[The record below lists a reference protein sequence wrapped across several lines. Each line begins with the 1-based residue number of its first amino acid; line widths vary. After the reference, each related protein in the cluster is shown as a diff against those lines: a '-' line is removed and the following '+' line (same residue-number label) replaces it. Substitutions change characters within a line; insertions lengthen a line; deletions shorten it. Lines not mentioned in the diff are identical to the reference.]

1 MTGRFG
7 NGKKA
12 LEFLRDNDVDWID
25 ANNVVSDI
33 VKDICEQVAYGTL
46 TPEGLRINFSKMCKM
61 CIRDSFKGSHHGM
74 VDIIVS
80 VLAVASHTV
89 EIFNGA

>member
-1 MTGRFG
+1 VTGRFG

-46 TPEGLRINFSKMCKM
+46 TPEGAADKFLEDVQSKSDTLK
-61 CIRDSFKGSHHGM
+61 
-74 VDIIVS
+74 
-80 VLAVASHTV
+80 AS
-89 EIFNGA
+89 E

>member
-33 VKDICEQVAYGTL
+33 VKDICEQVVYGTL
-46 TPEGLRINFSKMCKM
+46 TPEEAADKFLEDVQLKSDTLK
-61 CIRDSFKGSHHGM
+61 
-74 VDIIVS
+74 
-80 VLAVASHTV
+80 AS
-89 EIFNGA
+89 E

>member
-33 VKDICEQVAYGTL
+33 VKDICEQVVHGTL
-46 TPEGLRINFSKMCKM
+46 TPEEAADKFLEDVQSKSDTLK
-61 CIRDSFKGSHHGM
+61 
-74 VDIIVS
+74 
-80 VLAVASHTV
+80 AS
-89 EIFNGA
+89 E

>member
-33 VKDICEQVAYGTL
+33 VKDICEQVVYGTL
-46 TPEGLRINFSKMCKM
+46 TPEEAADNFLEDVQSKSDTLK
-61 CIRDSFKGSHHGM
+61 
-74 VDIIVS
+74 
-80 VLAVASHTV
+80 AS
-89 EIFNGA
+89 E

>member
-33 VKDICEQVAYGTL
+33 VKDICEQVVYGTL
-46 TPEGLRINFSKMCKM
+46 TPEEAADKFLEDVQSKSDTLK
-61 CIRDSFKGSHHGM
+61 
-74 VDIIVS
+74 
-80 VLAVASHTV
+80 AS
-89 EIFNGA
+89 E

>member
-33 VKDICEQVAYGTL
+33 VKDICEQVVYGTL
-46 TPEGLRINFSKMCKM
+46 TPEEAADKFLEDVQSKSDTLKLLNRNMCCYVYNKKPLQE
-61 CIRDSFKGSHHGM
+61 R
-74 VDIIVS
+74 
-80 VLAVASHTV
+80 
-89 EIFNGA
+89 

>member
-46 TPEGLRINFSKMCKM
+46 TPEGLRINFSQMCSRNQIPLKLLNRNM
-61 CIRDSFKGSHHGM
+61 CCYVYNKKPLQER
-74 VDIIVS
+74 
-80 VLAVASHTV
+80 
-89 EIFNGA
+89 

>member
-33 VKDICEQVAYGTL
+33 VKDICGQVVYGTL
-46 TPEGLRINFSKMCKM
+46 TPEEAADKFLEDVQSKSDTLK
-61 CIRDSFKGSHHGM
+61 
-74 VDIIVS
+74 
-80 VLAVASHTV
+80 AS
-89 EIFNGA
+89 E

>member
-33 VKDICEQVAYGTL
+33 VKDICEQVVYGTL
-46 TPEGLRINFSKMCKM
+46 TPEGAADKFLEDVQSKSDTLK
-61 CIRDSFKGSHHGM
+61 
-74 VDIIVS
+74 
-80 VLAVASHTV
+80 AS
-89 EIFNGA
+89 E

>member
-1 MTGRFG
+1 VTGRFG

-33 VKDICEQVAYGTL
+33 VKDICEQVVYGTL
-46 TPEGLRINFSKMCKM
+46 TPEEAADKLLEDVQSKADTLK
-61 CIRDSFKGSHHGM
+61 
-74 VDIIVS
+74 
-80 VLAVASHTV
+80 AS
-89 EIFNGA
+89 E

>member
-33 VKDICEQVAYGTL
+33 VKDICEQVVYGTL
-46 TPEGLRINFSKMCKM
+46 TPEEAADKCLEDVQSKSDTLK
-61 CIRDSFKGSHHGM
+61 
-74 VDIIVS
+74 
-80 VLAVASHTV
+80 AS
-89 EIFNGA
+89 E

>member
-1 MTGRFG
+1 VTGRFG

-33 VKDICEQVAYGTL
+33 VKDICEQVVYGTL
-46 TPEGLRINFSKMCKM
+46 TPEEAADKFLEDVQLKSDTLK
-61 CIRDSFKGSHHGM
+61 
-74 VDIIVS
+74 
-80 VLAVASHTV
+80 AS
-89 EIFNGA
+89 E

>member
-46 TPEGLRINFSKMCKM
+46 TPEEAADKFLEDVQSKSDTLK
-61 CIRDSFKGSHHGM
+61 
-74 VDIIVS
+74 
-80 VLAVASHTV
+80 AS
-89 EIFNGA
+89 E

>member
-33 VKDICEQVAYGTL
+33 VKDICEQVTYGTL
-46 TPEGLRINFSKMCKM
+46 TPEEAADKFLEDVQSKSDTLK
-61 CIRDSFKGSHHGM
+61 
-74 VDIIVS
+74 
-80 VLAVASHTV
+80 AS
-89 EIFNGA
+89 E

>member
-46 TPEGLRINFSKMCKM
+46 TPEGLRINFSKMCSRNQIPLKLLNRNM
-61 CIRDSFKGSHHGM
+61 CSYVYNKKPLQER
-74 VDIIVS
+74 
-80 VLAVASHTV
+80 
-89 EIFNGA
+89 

>member
-33 VKDICEQVAYGTL
+33 VKDICEQVVYGTL
-46 TPEGLRINFSKMCKM
+46 TPEEAADKFPEDVQSKSDTLK
-61 CIRDSFKGSHHGM
+61 
-74 VDIIVS
+74 
-80 VLAVASHTV
+80 AS
-89 EIFNGA
+89 E

>member
-33 VKDICEQVAYGTL
+33 VKDICEQVVYGTL
-46 TPEGLRINFSKMCKM
+46 TPDLVWMKLNKDFEKNPHNIEGSY
-61 CIRDSFKGSHHGM
+61 
-74 VDIIVS
+74 
-80 VLAVASHTV
+80 
-89 EIFNGA
+89 